1 MDFFRDVTQTE
12 KIGFLLP
19 IIFAIID
26 WLLDFYKNYSGGK
39 KQWKCK
45 EHMSPLNCYCRYLIL
60 MILSGIL
67 VCGIYVLI
75 LFIYI
80 ILRESNIKIEH
91 MHILFTVI
99 SIIFYLLLFCI
110 MQRKDKKQELN
121 PMTLKRTYKTE
132 KAIKI
137 FLRYGVLVSSGI
149 MWSFV
154 FIDIFPIIFKVA
166 LIIML
171 LCEVTAVFV
180 LDSVKKPEYRYA
192 CFYLNDTI
200 KQYKH

>member
-80 ILRESNIKIEH
+80 ITITICLNREERKIQINYGRDEF
-91 MHILFTVI
+91 L
-99 SIIFYLLLFCI
+99 
-110 MQRKDKKQELN
+110 
-121 PMTLKRTYKTE
+121 TL
-132 KAIKI
+132 I
-137 FLRYGVLVSSGI
+137 
-149 MWSFV
+149 
-154 FIDIFPIIFKVA
+154 IDILKN
-166 LIIML
+166 
-171 LCEVTAVFV
+171 
-180 LDSVKKPEYRYA
+180 KK
-192 CFYLNDTI
+192 
-200 KQYKH
+200 